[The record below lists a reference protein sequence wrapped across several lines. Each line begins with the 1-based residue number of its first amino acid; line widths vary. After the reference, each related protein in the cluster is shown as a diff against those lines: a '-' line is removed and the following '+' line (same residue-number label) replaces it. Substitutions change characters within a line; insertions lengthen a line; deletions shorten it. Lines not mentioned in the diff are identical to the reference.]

1 MSVAPG
7 SMSIILPI
15 VERVTRLPGQAL
27 VLVAAGLDTAV
38 LTVGWLAGRSGDSV
52 GAWIPFIF
60 GVLAAISILVFGV
73 LRFRLEKRVEKTAAR
88 FGGLV
93 TDPAQSRNSNDDGA
107 TSRDVVVVSQDGR
120 TIPGPRTTEME

>member
-27 VLVAAGLDTAV
+27 VLVAAGLDAAV
-38 LTVGWLAGRSGDSV
+38 LAVGWLAGRSGDSV

-73 LRFRLEKRVEKTAAR
+73 LRYRLEKRVEKTAAR

-93 TDPAQSRNSNDDGA
+93 RDPAAQSRKPNDDGA
-107 TSRDVVVVSQDGR
+107 TSRDVVVVS
-120 TIPGPRTTEME
+120 